1 MGEAVIYFLTGLV
14 LAGVALLVLNA
25 IYIRTPYY
33 QNQVRPIKKFQDGVP
48 DNLDIMNTGSNHAF
62 FSIDWS
68 IVGING
74 FSLASGPQTISWD
87 HRLVKKYV
95 SKINRGGVLLIVI
108 SPLHLGFLE
117 YPNDSSN
124 RRYYFFMKK
133 NEIPNY
139 TLWKKI
145 KYTYFPILESWRNI
159 IHCFYHRGTLVT
171 DRTASLEYA
180 EEQMNQ
186 RIEGWKKQ
194 FMLND
199 LQHQKSLAHLQVNI
213 RRAGQVLSDIVS
225 YARINDI
232 HPIILIPP
240 FSSVINKKISD
251 EFLQAIIYTPVKS
264 IVKRVPVL
272 DYIRDER
279 FQDYRLYQN
288 GDFMNAEGRKVFM
301 PVLWHDIQS
310 CIGKKTYE

>member
-1 MGEAVIYFLTGLV
+1 M
-14 LAGVALLVLNA
+14 
-25 IYIRTPYY
+25 
-33 QNQVRPIKKFQDGVP
+33 
-48 DNLDIMNTGSNHAF
+48 
-62 FSIDWS
+62 
-68 IVGING
+68 
-74 FSLASGPQTISWD
+74 
-87 HRLVKKYV
+87 
-95 SKINRGGVLLIVI
+95 
-108 SPLHLGFLE
+108 
-117 YPNDSSN
+117 
-124 RRYYFFMKK
+124 
-133 NEIPNY
+133 
-139 TLWKKI
+139 
-145 KYTYFPILESWRNI
+145 
-159 IHCFYHRGTLVT
+159 T

-213 RRAGQVLSDIVS
+213 RRDGQVLSDIVS

-240 FSSVINKKISD
+240 FSTVINKKISD